1 MRRRDFIGAM
11 YAAAVASP
19 FVAVAQQPGKVWRIG
34 DVGTAA
40 TPEQGQ
46 PFAQALER
54 SLADLGYVQGR
65 NIVLLHRFAGVQV
78 DKIEE
83 AIIALLPQ
91 IDLLVVWGNAGMPA
105 KKLAGG
111 VPTVFISIGFPV
123 ELGLVQSLAHPGGN
137 MTGIAAEAA
146 LEINGKRLQILK
158 EIVPGTNRVAVLR
171 DAADRSNSLYGTGF
185 EWTALNQ
192 AASELGL
199 TVVPTDIKST
209 DELETAFADIKK
221 SGAEALFVTRTALFA
236 NAGKQIAD
244 LAIAAHLPSCDPFR
258 WMVVAGGLV
267 SLDADRLAMTRPAA
281 AQIDKII
288 KGTSP
293 ADIPVEQ
300 PTRFELYI
308 NLKTARL
315 LNLTIPPTLLALA
328 DQVIE

>member
-1 MRRRDFIGAM
+1 M
-11 YAAAVASP
+11 
-19 FVAVAQQPGKVWRIG
+19 GKC
-34 DVGTAA
+34 
-40 TPEQGQ
+40 
-46 PFAQALER
+46 
-54 SLADLGYVQGR
+54 R
-65 NIVLLHRFAGVQV
+65 NA
-78 DKIEE
+78 
-83 AIIALLPQ
+83 
-91 IDLLVVWGNAGMPA
+91 A
-105 KKLAGG
+105 KKLADG

-158 EIVPGTNRVAVLR
+158 EIVPGLNRVAVLR
-171 DAADRSNSLYGTGF
+171 DYADRSVYGTGF

-192 AASELGL
+192 AARELGL
-199 TVVPTDIKST
+199 TLVPTDIKSA
-209 DELETAFADIKK
+209 DELETVFADMKK
-221 SGAEALFVTRTALFA
+221 GGAEALFLTRTALLA

-244 LAIAAHLPSCDPFR
+244 LAIWTHLPSSCPFR
-258 WMVVAGGLV
+258 RQVINGGLV
-267 SLDADRLAMTRPAA
+267 SLDADRLAMTRPAG

-315 LNLTIPPTLLALA
+315 LNLTIPPSVLALA
-328 DQVIE
+328 DHVIE